1 MGFIVR
7 LHDNTGDR
15 PLMVGRV
22 PSAGH
27 AFAMLNSW
35 REQYPEAWIDIRRPS
50 ARVSGGV
57 A

>member
-7 LHDNTGDR
+7 LHNHTDER

-22 PSAGH
+22 PSAGD
-27 AFAMLNSW
+27 AVAMLRSW
-35 REQYPEAWIDIRRPS
+35 REQYPEAWIDIRRPGP
-50 ARVSGGV
+50 RVSGGV